1 MTRRK
6 TLALALA
13 LGIASLAAA
22 PAVAAARDIGKAT
35 RLCTEADK
43 VLQNGDTEKGR
54 LLFGKA
60 LEAVPDFPDAH
71 TGLGQMAMV
80 ERRYEDALR
89 EFEAARDAYARFGEI
104 LFDVRMQQFTKT
116 RDEISMLQDSLAQIR
131 EGAMF
136 ARPSGGGGTVL
147 DQAKIENR
155 IQQLEGVPEPRKE
168 EAAEPPAEIF
178 FLIGNA
184 QFRLSRLDAAAASY
198 EECIRRNPK
207 HLPSYTNLALALGS
221 AGKIEEARAAI
232 ARAEAAG
239 LKPDPKLKSDLG
251 AK

>member
-1 MTRRK
+1 MMRRK
-6 TLALALA
+6 TLVLALA
-13 LGIASLAAA
+13 LGVAVLAIAATAD
-22 PAVAAARDIGKAT
+22 VAKAT
-35 RLCTEADK
+35 RLCTDADK
-43 VLQNGDTEKGR
+43 ALQSGDTEKGR
-54 LLFGKA
+54 LLFGRA

-71 TGLGQMAMV
+71 LGLGQMAMV

-155 IQQLEGVPEPRKE
+155 IQQLEGVPEPKME

-207 HLPSYTNLALALGS
+207 HLPSYTNLALALRS
-221 AGKIEEARAAI
+221 AGKVEEARAAI

-251 AK
+251 AAE

>member
-6 TLALALA
+6 ILLLVLA
-13 LGIASLAAA
+13 LGGATLTITLAAA
-22 PAVAAARDIGKAT
+22 ATADVGKAT
-35 RLCTEADK
+35 RFCTDADRA
-43 VLQNGDTEKGR
+43 LRSGDVEKGR
-54 LLFGKA
+54 RLFQKA
-60 LEAVPDFPDAH
+60 LETVPDFPDAH

-116 RDEISMLQDSLAQIR
+116 RDEISLLQDSLAQIR

-155 IQQLEGVPEPRKE
+155 IQQLEGVPEPKKG

-184 QFRLSRLDAAAASY
+184 QFRLSRLDAAAAGY

-207 HLPSYTNLALALGS
+207 HLPSYTNLALVLS
-221 AGKIEEARAAI
+221 RAGKAEEARAAI

-239 LKPDPKLKSDLG
+239 LKPDEQLKSDLG